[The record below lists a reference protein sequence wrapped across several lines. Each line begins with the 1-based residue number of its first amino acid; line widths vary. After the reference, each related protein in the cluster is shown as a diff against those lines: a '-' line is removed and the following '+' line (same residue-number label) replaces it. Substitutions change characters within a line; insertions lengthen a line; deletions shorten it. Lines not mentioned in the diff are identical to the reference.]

1 MRCAYCPHRFRR
13 GRHRAVSCYDP
24 SFRAQCLRLQLITL
38 HTFGPRLGMPDASPF
53 VIKALVL
60 LKMSGLPF
68 KADPSGL
75 RKAPKGKLPYID
87 DDGTIIGDSTFI
99 RFHLEQ
105 RYGVDFDKQLTPQ
118 QRGLGWAFEKMCED
132 HLYWAI
138 VDARWMDDANFDR
151 GPRSFFDASPAFIR
165 PIVINRIR
173 ASVRRTLRGQGFG
186 RHSRAEIEMLAA
198 RDLDAIAAQL
208 ADQPFLLGAEPH
220 ATDATV
226 FAFVASALCAH
237 FETPIIASARS
248 HQNLVAYRDRG
259 MARWFPEMSSGG
271 SAAKV

>member
-1 MRCAYCPHRFRR
+1 M
-13 GRHRAVSCYDP
+13 
-24 SFRAQCLRLQLITL
+24 ITL

-60 LKMSGLPF
+60 LKMSGLAF
-68 KADPSGL
+68 KAEPSSL
-75 RKAPKGKLPYID
+75 REAPKGKLPYID
-87 DDGTIIGDSTFI
+87 DGGTIIGDSTFI

-105 RYGVDFDKQLTPQ
+105 KHGIEFDKGLNAQ

-151 GPRSFFDASPAFIR
+151 GPRTFFDAAPAFVR
-165 PIVINRIR
+165 PLVINRIR

-198 RDLDAIAAQL
+198 RDLVAIAAQL
-208 ADQPFLLGAEPH
+208 GDQRYLSGAEPH
-220 ATDATV
+220 AADASV
-226 FAFVASALCAH
+226 FAFVASSLCAH
-237 FETPIIASARS
+237 FETPIIAAARQ
-248 HQNLVAYRDRG
+248 HANLVAYRDRG
-259 MARWFPEMSSGG
+259 MARWFPEISG
-271 SAAKV
+271 A